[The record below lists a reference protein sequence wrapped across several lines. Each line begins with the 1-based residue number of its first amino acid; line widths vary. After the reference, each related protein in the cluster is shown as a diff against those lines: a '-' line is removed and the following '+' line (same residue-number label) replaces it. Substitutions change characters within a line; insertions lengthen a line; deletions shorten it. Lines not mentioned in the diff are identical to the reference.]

1 MSQKIYIVEDHPA
14 MRAAYA
20 QLFFR
25 LSDLELCGTASCGE
39 EALAQI
45 PICQPDLVLVDL
57 SLPRMSGFDLI
68 GQLQAMQPTLPMLVV
83 SGYDRSTFP
92 CHHLGSSIQ
101 GYVMKADG
109 PHALIASIRQVLA
122 A

>member
-1 MSQKIYIVEDHPA
+1 MSRKIYIVEDHPA

-20 QLFFR
+20 QLFFH

-68 GQLQAMQPTLPMLVV
+68 GQLRNIQPTLPLLVV
-83 SGYDRSTFP
+83 SGHDRSAFP
-92 CHHLGSSIQ
+92 RHQLETGVQ
-101 GYVMKADG
+101 EYVMKSDG
-109 PHALIASIRQVLA
+109 PHALVCSIRRVLA